1 MDKQSENQVNKKGFN
16 IYKLLTFLLAAILI
30 VVLAIMLYNWY
41 VTSSAEKQFE
51 DMAAQVNRLQN
62 QANGSAN
69 SGRED
74 DQRVPAE
81 EDVRMPETESGTED
95 TRPLWEQLAPQK
107 DLDWDE
113 LCKVNADIYAWICI
127 PGTEVDYPILQHPID
142 DSYYLNYN
150 MSGTRGYPGC
160 IYTERLN
167 SKEFTDFN
175 TVVYGHN
182 MRNDSMFSTLHY
194 FEDRDFF
201 DSCPY
206 VYIYTGDKV
215 LVYEIFAAYTS
226 DNAHILYNNDFSQDA
241 GRQSYLESIFKSDNK
256 DAYVRDV
263 ELSAD
268 SYIITL
274 STCIK
279 GRAQNRYLV
288 QAVLLNEEAL
298 TE

>member
-1 MDKQSENQVNKKGFN
+1 MDKQTEKQTDKQTAKKEFN
-16 IYKLLTFLLAAILI
+16 IYKLLTFLLAAILV

-51 DMAAQVNRLQN
+51 NLATQVNRLQN
-62 QANGSAN
+62 QAN

-74 DQRVPAE
+74 SAG
-81 EDVRMPETESGTED
+81 EDSQMPETQSGTDEP
-95 TRPLWEQLAPQK
+95 TEEPQPQWEQLAPQK
-107 DLDWDE
+107 NLEWDE
-113 LCKVNADIYAWICI
+113 ICKVNADIYAWICI
-127 PGTEVDYPILQHPID
+127 PGTEIDYPILQHPTD

-167 SKEFTDFN
+167 RKDFTDFN

-182 MRNDSMFSTLHY
+182 MRNNSMFSTLHY

-201 DSCPY
+201 DACPY
-206 VYIYTGDKV
+206 VYIYTGDRV

-226 DNAHILYNNDFSQDA
+226 GNEHILYANDFSQME
-241 GRQSYLESIFKSDNK
+241 GRQSYLEGIFKSDK
-256 DAYVRDV
+256 DVYVRDV

-268 SYIITL
+268 SHIITL